1 MEPDVERLLKKYY
14 KTYLIGKNTF
24 NTDKERAC
32 EYIKSSLILLDKIKK
47 QPPKDIEKYSNIL
60 NETENES
67 CKLLNLY
74 LEYNI
79 ETEIPNESKNV
90 DYIKLFKS
98 IEKGD
103 LSEIKKYNINEI
115 NFKKLYKNQT
125 LLHHAIKFGDT
136 QFLKCCLKLGAR
148 IDTPNG
154 FGNSLLEYACLEH
167 DQNIINFLISNG
179 ANMKKH
185 LYFRDSP
192 VKNCNLNDSIDISN
206 ICKIVIELRQPIEYI
221 EKKNINIKINEIKK
235 YLDINELIGL
245 NDLTI
250 KELLNNIEYIMN
262 KIDELSAETYLNIV
276 EEEIKY
282 ELENKLGCPHNK
294 LEIILINLIPF
305 LSYPFNLEVD
315 WILSLEIKYIIIKNL
330 KNKKIIDINEIKK
343 NIIDEIWEKYIKTEI
358 IPEDYL
364 GTIISQWMTKIKV

>member
-1 MEPDVERLLKKYY
+1 M
-14 KTYLIGKNTF
+14 
-24 NTDKERAC
+24 
-32 EYIKSSLILLDKIKK
+32 
-47 QPPKDIEKYSNIL
+47 NIL
-60 NETENES
+60 
-67 CKLLNLY
+67 K
-74 LEYNI
+74 
-79 ETEIPNESKNV
+79 
-90 DYIKLFKS
+90 
-98 IEKGD
+98 
-103 LSEIKKYNINEI
+103 
-115 NFKKLYKNQT
+115 
-125 LLHHAIKFGDT
+125 
-136 QFLKCCLKLGAR
+136 
-148 IDTPNG
+148 
-154 FGNSLLEYACLEH
+154 
-167 DQNIINFLISNG
+167 
-179 ANMKKH
+179 
-185 LYFRDSP
+185 
-192 VKNCNLNDSIDISN
+192 
-206 ICKIVIELRQPIEYI
+206 
-221 EKKNINIKINEIKK
+221 KKNINIKINEIKK

-245 NDLTI
+245 NDITI

-282 ELENKLGCPHNK
+282 ELKNKLGCPHNK